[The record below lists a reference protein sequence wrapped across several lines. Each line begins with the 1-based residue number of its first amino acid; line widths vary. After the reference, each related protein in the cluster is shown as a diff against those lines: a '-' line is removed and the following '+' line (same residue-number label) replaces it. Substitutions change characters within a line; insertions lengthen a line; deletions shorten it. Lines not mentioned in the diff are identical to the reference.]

1 MRLAPL
7 ALIAVITVLAVVTPS
22 GLYFSRFLSLAP
34 AFAASVW
41 PVVGTLAIGGLAAA
55 MDVVVLLTI
64 GNPGESSH
72 THLFTLAVI
81 AGATAAAA
89 CASHVRQQRERTLAE
104 VRSVAEATQKVLLRP
119 MPHRFGRVDVEALYL
134 AAAAQA
140 RVGGDFYEALETAHG
155 VRMII
160 GDVRGKGLPAVG
172 MVSAILGCFREA
184 AYDEPDLARLA
195 RRLDVSANRYTALL
209 PDDRMEYFA
218 TAVLVEIPDD
228 GSAVGIVNL
237 GHPPPLLLRAGTVR
251 EVTPTAPSPPINM
264 GALVGEDYC
273 VDTFSFVAEDQL
285 LLYTDGVTETRDHS
299 GAFFPLVQHAGRW
312 EAGSPSRLLGQL
324 HSDLVRFSHGRL
336 DDDIAAIAVRA
347 AAGTPPDGRGRGSA
361 HARGRGHFGSS
372 SAITGTSASGN
383 AGGFTAGRG
392 ERSNSSSSTIQ
403 LNRVLWLRKWSCAS
417 LAPVRCIAAVV
428 YARRALG
435 GSRRGRS
442 VPAVPRSPS
451 SWSAGGR

>member
-1 MRLAPL
+1 MRLTPL
-7 ALIAVITVLAVVTPS
+7 ALTAVITVLAYVTPS
-22 GLYFSRFLSLAP
+22 GAYFSRFLSLAP

-41 PVVGTLAIGGLAAA
+41 PVAGTVAIGGLAAA
-55 MDVVVLLTI
+55 IDVVILVTI

-89 CASHVRQQRERTLAE
+89 CASYVRQQREQTLAD
-104 VRSVAEATQKVLLRP
+104 VRSVAETTQKVLLRP
-119 MPHRFGRVDVEALYL
+119 MPHRLGRLDIEALYL

-172 MVSAILGCFREA
+172 MASAILGCFREA

-195 RRLDVSANRYTALL
+195 RRLDVSTSRYTALL

-218 TAVLVEIPDD
+218 TALLVEIPDD
-228 GSAVGIVNL
+228 GSAVGIVNC

-264 GALVGEDYC
+264 GALVGEHYRI
-273 VDTFSFVAEDQL
+273 DTFSFAAEDQL
-285 LLYTDGVTETRDHS
+285 LLYTDGVTETRDHA
-299 GAFFPLVQHAGRW
+299 GAFFPLVQHAGQW
-312 EAGSPSRLLGQL
+312 NADSPTRLLGQL
-324 HSDLVRFSHGRL
+324 HSDLVRYSRGRL

-347 AAGTPPDGRGRGSA
+347 VADTVSHR
-361 HARGRGHFGSS
+361 
-372 SAITGTSASGN
+372 
-383 AGGFTAGRG
+383 
-392 ERSNSSSSTIQ
+392 
-403 LNRVLWLRKWSCAS
+403 
-417 LAPVRCIAAVV
+417 
-428 YARRALG
+428 
-435 GSRRGRS
+435 
-442 VPAVPRSPS
+442 
-451 SWSAGGR
+451 